1 MSVQKYMWLLLIL
14 IIDLEKHKYNT
25 SKNLLLRVS
34 EKCCKYKL
42 NEAFDLFS
50 VLNQTIKNGFL
61 LSA

>member
-42 NEAFDLFS
+42 NEAFDLYS
-50 VLNQTIKNGFL
+50 VLNQTINGFL
-61 LSA
+61 GA

>member
-50 VLNQTIKNGFL
+50 VLNQTINGFL
-61 LSA
+61 GA